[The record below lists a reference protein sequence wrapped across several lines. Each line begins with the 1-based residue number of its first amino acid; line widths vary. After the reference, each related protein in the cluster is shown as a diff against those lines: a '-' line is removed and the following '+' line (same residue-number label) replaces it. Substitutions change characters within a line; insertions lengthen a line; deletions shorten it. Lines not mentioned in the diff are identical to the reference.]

1 MASIWLFK
9 AVRATVRQE
18 QQRGIHA
25 RFRTRSVPSRGRL
38 LGRLRSAQAGGGR
51 RRDPARRGQWEL
63 TTEVTQF
70 AKADQGTPK
79 IDAAVGT
86 KETRAVCIEAADA
99 KKPQPIV
106 FGAEKDECTYGDF
119 YMSSGRLSA
128 TVNCNRP
135 GLSGNVATRADV
147 DFKAKTLEGT
157 LSTTTYLTTD
167 GDVRIT
173 RKLTGRHTG
182 QCMPQEA
189 PKKA

>member
-1 MASIWLFK
+1 M
-9 AVRATVRQE
+9 RALALVPLLLAAACSGGSEAPKQE
-18 QQRGIHA
+18 EQ
-25 RFRTRSVPSRGRL
+25 
-38 LGRLRSAQAGGGR
+38 
-51 RRDPARRGQWEL
+51 PAATQLDAGQWEL

-79 IDAAVGT
+79 IQAAVGD

-99 KKPQPIV
+99 KKPQPAI
-106 FGAEKDECTYGDF
+106 FGGEKDECTYGNDF

-128 TVNCNRP
+128 TVDCKRP

-147 DFKAKTLEGT
+147 DFQAKSLEGT

-182 QCMPQEA
+182 QCTPEA
-189 PKKA
+189 AAKKA

>member
-1 MASIWLFK
+1 MAIPNPLRYRPRKNNKGGSM
-9 AVRATVRQE
+9 RAFALVPFLLAAACSGGSEAPKQE
-18 QQRGIHA
+18 EAAAATQLDA
-25 RFRTRSVPSRGRL
+25 
-38 LGRLRSAQAGGGR
+38 
-51 RRDPARRGQWEL
+51 GQWEL